1 MVGRTTEIEHSN
13 KLPLVNFI
21 STRQKFLLRTT
32 GLIITKLY
40 FGFVVSDWTLLDTNF
55 VLVWTVQFE
64 INSKA

>member
-1 MVGRTTEIEHSN
+1 MEGRTTEIEHSN

-40 FGFVVSDWTLLDTNF
+40 FGFVVSGSTLLDTNF
-55 VLVWTVQFE
+55 VLVWRVQFE